1 MQVSDTDKSCDKI
14 VLFYQEDG
22 KLSEIEYQTI
32 DSDGK
37 NIFEYTEEFFYN
49 EDTGVYE
56 VTLYDCDGNIIEER
70 EITQKD
76 TDFVLDYDVD
86 VDKDGENDNIENQD
100 TCENPDNQ
108 DLEYL
113 NDNYDK
119 DGENDN

>member
-1 MQVSDTDKSCDKI
+1 M
-14 VLFYQEDG
+14 
-22 KLSEIEYQTI
+22 
-32 DSDGK
+32 
-37 NIFEYTEEFFYN
+37 
-49 EDTGVYE
+49 YE